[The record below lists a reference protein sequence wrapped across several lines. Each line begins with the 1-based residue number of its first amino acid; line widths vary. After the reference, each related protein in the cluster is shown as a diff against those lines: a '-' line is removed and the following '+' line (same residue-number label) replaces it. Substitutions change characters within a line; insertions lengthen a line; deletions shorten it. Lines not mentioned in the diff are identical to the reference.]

1 MEWLVGGQTLVKG
14 RLKSRDGVAR
24 EILWQCWVSASSN
37 SAQPSSQRW
46 QSCQAA
52 VIGSEPGNQGLFPP
66 AAQAA
71 AWDPSCPPRDLPY
84 PCSSHSI
91 SAGRSTPGRKDR
103 PVKVQRMGQCPSNPS
118 PARLRF
124 LGSDHKPE
132 HKAPSRSGTWQVP
145 RDEGREVRI
154 AWLSSLHTKSFP
166 FSKLL
171 TPLLHVLKFSMYIV
185 PDTFMYTWFIPLI
198 PFYLN

>member
-1 MEWLVGGQTLVKG
+1 MTKLPGCCNRIWTWKPRALSPGCASSSLRSKLPTERSSLPLLLPLYFCREKHPRPEGQTC
-14 RLKSRDGVAR
+14 
-24 EILWQCWVSASSN
+24 E
-37 SAQPSSQRW
+37 
-46 QSCQAA
+46 
-52 VIGSEPGNQGLFPP
+52 
-66 AAQAA
+66 
-71 AWDPSCPPRDLPY
+71 
-84 PCSSHSI
+84 
-91 SAGRSTPGRKDR
+91 
-103 PVKVQRMGQCPSNPS
+103 VQRMGQCPSNPS

-198 PFYLN
+198 PFHLN